1 MKKQQTMYTTIKEPV
16 EQQSVEENPKD
27 ILLNTAISIA
37 EHRLSTIGETASFG
51 TVLEKLQRLNDL
63 EIDRGKA
70 YEEEITSKHGDI
82 YEALFFVY
90 MQRLGIPITISTDYE
105 DMKGTDFHICYKPI
119 DVTYNPESEILQSKI
134 ERNHATV
141 LCLPKYMNQKSV
153 MQDGSGDTLLQA
165 FLEKRLT
172 PQKYL
177 EKILTVNNDFRKILE
192 DKNSFSIY
200 AFDNVSKTYLHH
212 LQHTLGYLS
221 RVLER
226 FQ

>member
-1 MKKQQTMYTTIKEPV
+1 
-16 EQQSVEENPKD
+16 
-27 ILLNTAISIA
+27 
-37 EHRLSTIGETASFG
+37 
-51 TVLEKLQRLNDL
+51 
-63 EIDRGKA
+63 
-70 YEEEITSKHGDI
+70 
-82 YEALFFVY
+82 
-90 MQRLGIPITISTDYE
+90 
-105 DMKGTDFHICYKPI
+105 
-119 DVTYNPESEILQSKI
+119 
-134 ERNHATV
+134 
-141 LCLPKYMNQKSV
+141 MNQKSV